1 MVYENN
7 IMGLLSSHRISL
19 EKTYMNPK
27 SKVFIVNSISDGR
40 LALCCE
46 YGVIQILDLSTME
59 IDIMIEEPNEIY
71 IEMNT
76 FSDNRVILASAQGKM
91 SLFKIKDNTYEKLA
105 QIDTNTNAWIIK
117 VIILNDYTLCSIT
130 RNNKILFFESEELYR
145 ELKVIET
152 NERLCSIYQMRKD
165 KDNLICFYNNNSI
178 HLFELNTYTVVKSI
192 YNVECY
198 SRRSMLEISDD
209 KMLIGG
215 ENKISLFNVKIFQ
228 IESIIVNS
236 QFDRIESFLSLD
248 DKTVVIGCGNL
259 NNGNVI
265 VIEIEKYSIIDRIDN
280 VHTINVDTLG
290 RIDDAMFVSSS
301 WDHKI
306 NIYLNRKNNIN
317 NIH

>member
-1 MVYENN
+1 
-7 IMGLLSSHRISL
+7 MGLLSSHRISL

-91 SLFKIKDNTYEKLA
+91 FLFKIKDNTYEKLA

>member
-1 MVYENN
+1 
-7 IMGLLSSHRISL
+7 MGLLSSHRISL

-178 HLFELNTYTVVKSI
+178 HLLELNTYTVVKSI

>member
-1 MVYENN
+1 
-7 IMGLLSSHRISL
+7 MGLLSSHRISL

-145 ELKVIET
+145 ELKVIDT

>member
-1 MVYENN
+1 
-7 IMGLLSSHRISL
+7 MGLLSSHRISL

-130 RNNKILFFESEELYR
+130 RNNKILFFESKELYR

>member
-1 MVYENN
+1 
-7 IMGLLSSHRISL
+7 MGLLSSHRISL

-306 NIYLNRKNNIN
+306 NIYLNRKNTIN

>member
-1 MVYENN
+1 
-7 IMGLLSSHRISL
+7 MGLLSSHRISL

-152 NERLCSIYQMRKD
+152 NERLCSIYQMKKN
-165 KDNLICFYNNNSI
+165 KDNLICFYNDDSK

>member
-1 MVYENN
+1 
-7 IMGLLSSHRISL
+7 MGLLSSHRISL

-215 ENKISLFNVKIFQ
+215 ENKISLMH
-228 IESIIVNS
+228 ESIEIFSSFVLKVKS
-236 QFDRIESFLSLD
+236 TPSKRKDTALILDIIERFS
-248 DKTVVIGCGNL
+248 
-259 NNGNVI
+259 
-265 VIEIEKYSIIDRIDN
+265 SIS
-280 VHTINVDTLG
+280 T
-290 RIDDAMFVSSS
+290 
-301 WDHKI
+301 
-306 NIYLNRKNNIN
+306 
-317 NIH
+317 

>member
-1 MVYENN
+1 
-7 IMGLLSSHRISL
+7 MGLLSSHRISL

-228 IESIIVNS
+228 IESILVNS

-248 DKTVVIGCGNL
+248 DKTVVVGCGNL

>member
-1 MVYENN
+1 
-7 IMGLLSSHRISL
+7 MGLLSSHRISL

-152 NERLCSIYQMRKD
+152 NERLCSIYQMRRD

>member
-1 MVYENN
+1 
-7 IMGLLSSHRISL
+7 MGLLSSHRISL

-215 ENKISLFNVKIFQ
+215 ENRISLFNVKIFQ

>member
-1 MVYENN
+1 
-7 IMGLLSSHRISL
+7 MGLLSSHRISL

>member
-1 MVYENN
+1 
-7 IMGLLSSHRISL
+7 MGLLSSHRISL

-198 SRRSMLEISDD
+198 SRRSMLEISND

-248 DKTVVIGCGNL
+248 DKTVVVGCGNL

>member
-1 MVYENN
+1 
-7 IMGLLSSHRISL
+7 MGLLSSHRISL

-117 VIILNDYTLCSIT
+117 VIIPNDYTLCSIT

>member
-1 MVYENN
+1 
-7 IMGLLSSHRISL
+7 MGLLSSHRISL

-306 NIYLNRKNNIN
+306 NIYLNRKDNIN

>member
-1 MVYENN
+1 
-7 IMGLLSSHRISL
+7 MGLLSSHRISL

-59 IDIMIEEPNEIY
+59 IDIMIEDPNEIY

>member
-1 MVYENN
+1 
-7 IMGLLSSHRISL
+7 MGLLSSHRISL

-248 DKTVVIGCGNL
+248 DKTVVVGCGNL

>member
-1 MVYENN
+1 
-7 IMGLLSSHRISL
+7 MGLLSSHRISL

-306 NIYLNRKNNIN
+306 NIYLNRKNNMN

>member
-1 MVYENN
+1 
-7 IMGLLSSHRISL
+7 MGLLSSHRISL

-91 SLFKIKDNTYEKLA
+91 SLFKIKDNTFEKLA

>member
-1 MVYENN
+1 
-7 IMGLLSSHRISL
+7 MGLLSSHRISL

-46 YGVIQILDLSTME
+46 YGVIQILNLSSME
-59 IDIMIEEPNEIY
+59 IDIMIKEPNEIY

>member
-1 MVYENN
+1 
-7 IMGLLSSHRISL
+7 MGLLSSHRISL
-19 EKTYMNPK
+19 EKTYTNPN
-27 SKVFIVNSISDGR
+27 SKVFIVNRISDGR

-46 YGVIQILDLSTME
+46 YGVIQILNLSSME
-59 IDIMIEEPNEIY
+59 IDIMIKEPNEIY

-76 FSDNRVILASAQGKM
+76 FSDNRVLLASAQGMM
-91 SLFKIKDNTYEKLA
+91 SLFKIRGNTYEKLA
-105 QIDTNTNAWIIK
+105 QIDTYTNAWIIK

-130 RNNKILFFESEELYR
+130 RNNKILFFESEEPYS

-152 NERLCSIYQMRKD
+152 KERLCSIYQMKKD
-165 KDNLICFYNNNSI
+165 KDNLICFYNDDSI

-215 ENKISLFNVKIFQ
+215 ENKISLFDVKIFQ
-228 IESIIVNS
+228 VESIIVNNE
-236 QFDRIESFLSLD
+236 FDRIESFLSLD
-248 DKTVVIGCGNL
+248 DNTVVIGCGNQ
-259 NNGNVI
+259 NNGNVL
-265 VIEIEKYSIIDRIDN
+265 VIEMEKYAIIDRIDN
-280 VHTINVDTLG
+280 VHTINVDSLG
-290 RIDDAMFVSSS
+290 RIDESMFISSS

>member
-1 MVYENN
+1 
-7 IMGLLSSHRISL
+7 MGLLSSHRISL

-306 NIYLNRKNNIN
+306 NIYLNRNNNIN